1 MLLLCA
7 LGLLAACDTRSRP
20 EDVFDA
26 SKDTSTGADAM
37 ADAAPRPAPEDARPP
52 AEEDTGGASAP
63 RLSVDRLLVTEGAPA
78 VTFRATVNGVT
89 PRGGWEVSVEAPG
102 LVFSPTVA
110 RLEGNDPS
118 ANFDVEALVDADE
131 MSARGEI
138 VVRALSGAVEHT
150 TRVPFI
156 VRDTHLTLDLS
167 LSEAALEALRTSI
180 DRAPRWPVE
189 VRASGVERP
198 RATFNLRGQGTIFC
212 ARKSLTLR
220 FEAPTTLGTSPP
232 SEGFVLLAL
241 CEDPTLLRSRVA
253 FEQLQSVG
261 LFPPWFGFAEVKLN
275 GETNGLYLV
284 VERPRDAI
292 ARGTPSNTRVLRRR
306 SPERVVEVDRPDVED
321 IANLESF
328 LAPYYALLDLPTTLT
343 GEALL
348 AALRARMDF
357 DQYLSMVAFNSALEN
372 GDNIDELYF
381 YDAPH
386 PARAPTPGGV
396 PYWRVMAWDQDEI
409 FRPCHVAQPSPD
421 PALYCAES
429 VLDDL
434 VRTSL
439 PARVAYIAALRQ
451 VLEGPLRPVAV
462 RSAAERAAAEVR
474 VYLER
479 PGLTTAHFGET
490 PPPDLAVEVEAWLA
504 RLNTRRAA
512 LGRLGL
518 P

>member
-1 MLLLCA
+1 M
-7 LGLLAACDTRSRP
+7 GL
-20 EDVFDA
+20 DA
-26 SKDTSTGADAM
+26 FVDAGR
-37 ADAAPRPAPEDARPP
+37 DAARDAVDDVVPATDAQDALTERARDAEPP
-52 AEEDTGGASAP
+52 CSP
-63 RLSVDRLLVTEGAPA
+63 QVSVDRLRLDEGAPA
-78 VTFRATVNGVT
+78 SGLSVSCSGPT
-89 PRGGWEVSVEAPG
+89 PPGGWLVSIDAPG
-102 LVFSPTVA
+102 LVVSPASAT
-110 RLEGNDPS
+110 LEGRDS
-118 ANFDVEALVDADE
+118 SVAFTVEAPVDADE
-131 MSARGEI
+131 ANTRGAL
-138 VVRALSGAVEHT
+138 VVRAVSGEAEHT
-150 TRVPFI
+150 TELPFI
-156 VRDTHLTLDLS
+156 ARDAHLTLDLT
-167 LSEAALEALRTSI
+167 LTEAGLEALRTSI
-180 DRAPRWPVE
+180 DRAPLWPVE

-253 FEQLQSVG
+253 FERLQSVG

-292 ARGTPSNTRVLRRR
+292 ARGTPSNSRVLRRR